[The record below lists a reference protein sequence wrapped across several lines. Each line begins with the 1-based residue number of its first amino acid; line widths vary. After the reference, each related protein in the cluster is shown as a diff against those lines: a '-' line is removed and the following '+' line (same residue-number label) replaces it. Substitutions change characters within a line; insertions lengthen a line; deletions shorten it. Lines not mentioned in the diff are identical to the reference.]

1 MWSNE
6 VSLYTTFH
14 MFAIQCFFWLIE
26 FNLVIS
32 LIFEIAQ
39 KCQEKNSA
47 MCVYDITKVRLC
59 SRPWNCKL
67 FLILIDAFFAAFRI

>member
-14 MFAIQCFFWLIE
+14 MFAIQCFFWLIK

-39 KCQEKNSA
+39 KRQEKNSA
-47 MCVYDITKVRLC
+47 MCVYDITKVMLC
-59 SRPWNCKL
+59 SCPWNCKL

>member
-6 VSLYTTFH
+6 VSLYTTLH
-14 MFAIQCFFWLIE
+14 LFAIQCFFWLIE

-39 KCQEKNSA
+39 KRQEKNSA
-47 MCVYDITKVRLC
+47 MCVYDITKVMLC
-59 SRPWNCKL
+59 SCPWNCKL